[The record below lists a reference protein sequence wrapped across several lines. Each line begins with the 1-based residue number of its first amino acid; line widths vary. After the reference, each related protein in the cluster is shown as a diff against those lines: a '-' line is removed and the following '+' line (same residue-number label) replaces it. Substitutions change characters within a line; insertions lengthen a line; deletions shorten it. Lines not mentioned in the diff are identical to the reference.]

1 MRKKLK
7 LTATGSA
14 ALIWL
19 IGLAGLPEDMRT
31 WATEWLPMVA
41 DLPEKQVFVVLAVT
55 GTIALG
61 LVAYW
66 WYRDAAQSKDG
77 SRPEVD
83 GTTKISTPTTP
94 TNATPAESGETRT
107 VQHPPIGADWISED
121 EAWARITCSSLLL
134 EGEHWHRKG
143 ALLDRTAA
151 GNERVRWLVYR
162 FSEDCPGAVRE
173 ADDREFNL
181 EALLWW
187 IAKEAE
193 ALRHTEP
200 RVIHELPPVPPL
212 VPISDLGSPPR
223 PGRKW
228 VSLWNAS
235 LDLRESSL
243 LDERHRSDAA
253 GIMLTHAGK
262 EWVEWLVWKFAE
274 DCPDAVRGSN
284 TPDPEF
290 NSKVLW
296 WWIRAQ
302 AVARGSGNV
311 AASDGR
317 TVDDARSG
325 SGIEHSGDDVE
336 PGPRAN
342 QESGSVTKGLREAEP
357 KDKGGEVNVLQAFAH
372 ILHRLNR
379 PAVPVMEEGRWIS
392 RAAAI
397 RMLSSSALVQMRL
410 PERHVSDLAESISRT
425 LLRHFEG
432 EYPEGVQNGEYRENL
447 LEWWIDMSAY
457 RQTTP
462 KG

>member
-1 MRKKLK
+1 
-7 LTATGSA
+7 
-14 ALIWL
+14 
-19 IGLAGLPEDMRT
+19 
-31 WATEWLPMVA
+31 MVA
-41 DLPEKQVFVVLAVT
+41 DVPEKHVFGVLAAS
-55 GTIALG
+55 GTVALV

-66 WYRDAAQSKDG
+66 WYRDAAQSRHG
-77 SRPEVD
+77 SRPEVK
-83 GTTKISTPTTP
+83 GTAENSTPP
-94 TNATPAESGETRT
+94 PPSNAALAESGETRT
-107 VQHPPIGADWISED
+107 VQHPPLGADWISED

-143 ALLDRTAA
+143 ALLDRTIA

-173 ADDREFNL
+173 ADDRELNL

-193 ALRHTEP
+193 AIRHTEP

-212 VPISDLGSPPR
+212 VPISDLGSAPR

-235 LDLRESSL
+235 LDLRGSSL
-243 LDERHRSDAA
+243 LDQRHRSDAA
-253 GIMLTHAGK
+253 GVTLTQAGK

-302 AVARGSGNV
+302 AVARGSGNA
-311 AASDGR
+311 AASKDQPVESGSSVTPAKR
-317 TVDDARSG
+317 DARSG
-325 SGIEHSGDDVE
+325 STIEHPKDDTE
-336 PGPRAN
+336 PRPRSE
-342 QESGSVTKGLREAEP
+342 QGSSVPTEALQEAEP
-357 KDKGGEVNVLQAFAH
+357 SNGGSEVNVLKAFAH

-379 PAVPVMEEGRWIS
+379 PAVPAMEEGRWIS
-392 RAAAI
+392 RDAAI
-397 RMLSSSALVQMRL
+397 SMLSSSALVRMRL
-410 PERHVSDLAESISRT
+410 PERYVWDLEESISRT
-425 LLRHFEG
+425 LLRHFGG
-432 EYPEGVQNGEYRENL
+432 EYPEGVRNGEYRENL
-447 LEWWIDMSAY
+447 LEWWIDMSTY
-457 RQTTP
+457 RQTKP

>member
-1 MRKKLK
+1 MRKILK
-7 LTATGSA
+7 WIATGLA
-14 ALIWL
+14 TLIWL
-19 IGLAGLPEDMRT
+19 IGLAGLPDDMRT

-41 DLPEKQVFVVLAVT
+41 DLPEKHVFVVLAAS
-55 GTIALG
+55 GTVALA
-61 LVAYW
+61 LVVYW
-66 WYRDAAQSKDG
+66 WRRDAVQSKDG
-77 SRPEVD
+77 SGPEDD
-83 GTTKISTPTTP
+83 GTTEVATPTTS
-94 TNATPAESGETRT
+94 TDAAPAEPGETRT
-107 VQHPPIGADWISED
+107 VHHPPLGADWISED

-162 FSEDCPGAVRE
+162 FSKDCPGAVRE
-173 ADDREFNL
+173 AADREFNL

-212 VPISDLGSPPR
+212 VSISDLGSPPR

-284 TPDPEF
+284 TADPEF

-325 SGIEHSGDDVE
+325 SGIEHSGDDAE
-336 PGPRAN
+336 PEPRSN
-342 QESGSVTKGLREAEP
+342 QESGGVTKGLQEAEP

-379 PAVPVMEEGRWIS
+379 PAAPVMEEGRWIS
-392 RAAAI
+392 RDAAI
-397 RMLSSSALVQMRL
+397 RMLSSSALVRMRL

-432 EYPEGVQNGEYRENL
+432 EYPEGVRNGEYRENL